1 MTSNETPPYEPATR
15 HGPVHAPSGGP
26 SWRALK
32 VVLWDR
38 RRAGIARSDGATTE
52 DPTVIHGR
60 GFDDGRVGRSEAAP
74 DGDLDRTTRPSGD
87 GAPTHEGS
95 EPPFRR
101 GAAWTAFHPFC
112 LLFGGMDAWLHVWPE
127 DEGGTLV
134 RCARAVRR
142 GAGWVALGGI
152 VLIYVGLPSGP
163 ADGGPSPAIVP
174 LLHVGGM
181 VFVAA
186 ILVRLLALV
195 PIALCNRQAGRDRP
209 RSKFGSPRLWIQR

>member
-1 MTSNETPPYEPATR
+1 MR
-15 HGPVHAPSGGP
+15 HGPVRAPSGGP

-38 RRAGIARSDGATTE
+38 RRPGIARSDGATTE
-52 DPTVIHGR
+52 DRAVIHGR

-87 GAPTHEGS
+87 GAPSPEGS
-95 EPPFRR
+95 EPHFRR
-101 GAAWTAFHPFC
+101 GAAWTAFHPLF
-112 LLFGGMDAWLHVWPE
+112 LLFGGVDAWLLAWPE
-127 DEGGTLV
+127 DEGGPLV

-142 GAGWVALGGI
+142 GAGWVALGG
-152 VLIYVGLPSGP
+152 VGLVWFALPSGP
-163 ADGGPSPAIVP
+163 VP
-174 LLHVGGM
+174 LLYVGGM
-181 VFVAA
+181 VVVSA

-209 RSKFGSPRLWIQR
+209 RSKFGSPRR